1 MALRETDAVCEL
13 LLRSYNTGVLSR
25 FQTFRTEN
33 PRLSTTD
40 AIDLFMESTNTEPDT
55 RTRYLLL
62 DWHNLNPTPATL
74 QCSFCQIPY
83 QSQYIMP
90 LCFSEETDW
99 RNKWVGACYGCAT
112 CDTSSVP
119 WFQFEELLADPN
131 SLIAEHAP
139 YNTIA
144 EHPDLAAMISDHT
157 IAPPT
162 LQIAVPETDDA
173 HDAYITVH
181 RWDINEFI
189 DKFCR
194 ITRQHQQRLLQVK
207 DSWETFTWQLAMKM
221 RSGATFS
228 KATKELLADTT
239 TMNDILSQP
248 AKKQPRTETR
258 RPQNNSSQFRQPKGR
273 GKNTWGNKGYQ
284 TTSYPYNNQ
293 PYATWGPTLF
303 ANPAIP
309 SMPTTPGPS
318 FKGDTPKGKKGSGK
332 GKKGTKSHGKNKAR

>member
-1 MALRETDAVCEL
+1 MIGGGSHQKTGSSSHAEILGSLSSCKCWSTHARLGRQAFWPPCSALFWQATEYREPYIEVVAS
-13 LLRSYNTGVLSR
+13 LLRLTLVLKV
-25 FQTFRTEN
+25 
-33 PRLSTTD
+33 TTD
-40 AIDLFMESTNTEPDT
+40 SGRHLNHTQI
-55 RTRYLLL
+55 RTLSACRMTLL
-62 DWHNLNPTPATL
+62 DSCSVRHFGELAMGTINNSAKDRKSERTLTLDSNNTLVETTPRDWDPQNMMMILDGLDAIRWAWT
-74 QCSFCQIPY
+74 FIQIGD
-83 QSQYIMP
+83 
-90 LCFSEETDW
+90 E
-99 RNKWVGACYGCAT
+99 A
-112 CDTSSVP
+112 
-119 WFQFEELLADPN
+119 
-131 SLIAEHAP
+131 
-139 YNTIA
+139 
-144 EHPDLAAMISDHT
+144 
-157 IAPPT
+157 
-162 LQIAVPETDDA
+162 
-173 HDAYITVH
+173 
-181 RWDINEFI
+181 DINEFI

-194 ITRQHQQRLLQVK
+194 ITRQHQQRLLQVT
-207 DSWETFTWQLAMKM
+207 DSWETFTWQLAIKM